1 MKTDRADILRALDTS
16 RATGQAPAA
25 VALVVVRRPNLGE
38 RIVESA
44 VVVTATPLVWL
55 FATLVNW
62 RRRGRI
68 R

>member
-1 MKTDRADILRALDTS
+1 MKTDRAEILRALDAS
-16 RATGQAPAA
+16 RATGYKPTT
-25 VALVVVRRPNLGE
+25 VGVVVIRNPRLGE

-62 RRRGRI
+62 RRRR
-68 R
+68 RNR